1 MAPTDPRIGL
11 ETELK
16 AQLKALLDCGQAH
29 MKFVDAVN
37 VGNEDR

>member
-1 MAPTDPRIGL
+1 MAPTNPKIDL
-11 ETELK
+11 EAELK
-16 AQLKALLDCGQAH
+16 TQLKALLDCGQAH

>member
-1 MAPTDPRIGL
+1 MAPDQPRIDL

-16 AQLKALLDCGQAH
+16 TQLKRLLDCGQAH
-29 MKFVDAVN
+29 TKCDDAVN